1 MQVSNL
7 GCRGV
12 PSRVTSRRRQA
23 CFGDSCLGQRGIQIR
38 FPSSERAG
46 AKVQSDGLR
55 LVVGGTGAEVVVPA
69 SSVKSESAY
78 NDDRGLPV
86 TRPSAVTRVT
96 SAPHPGVLDLEPG
109 ERVRVRPARE
119 ILSTL
124 NERGTLDNL
133 PFMPEMVKYCGQT
146 LTVSKRADKT
156 CGPDHGLRRMQH
168 TVHLS
173 NVRCDGT
180 AHGGC
185 QAACLMYWNEAWL
198 ERLPPES
205 ADQAE
210 RSPNGDAYVADAL
223 LPGTT
228 NGDRSQ
234 GNGHTWRCQATE
246 VPRASTQLHGWYF
259 DQYARDARNWGLPK
273 VLRVLLVE
281 AFNRAQSLSRR
292 YLPRFLRF
300 RGGQTYPFIAGGLHK
315 GETPSDTLG
324 LQPGDLVRIKSKE
337 EIVRTLDHTNHNRG
351 LSFDTEMVKYCGR
364 IAAVRARVRQ
374 LIDEQTGKMI
384 HIKSDCIILEGVI
397 CTSDYH
403 RLCPRGIYPYWRE
416 VWLEKISK

>member
-1 MQVSNL
+1 
-7 GCRGV
+7 
-12 PSRVTSRRRQA
+12 
-23 CFGDSCLGQRGIQIR
+23 
-38 FPSSERAG
+38 
-46 AKVQSDGLR
+46 
-55 LVVGGTGAEVVVPA
+55 
-69 SSVKSESAY
+69 
-78 NDDRGLPV
+78 
-86 TRPSAVTRVT
+86 
-96 SAPHPGVLDLEPG
+96 VLDLTPG

-124 NERGTLDNL
+124 DERGTLDNL

-156 CGPDHGLRRMQH
+156 CGPDHGLRRMQN
-168 TVHLS
+168 TVHLA

-185 QAACLMYWNEAWL
+185 QAACLMYWKEAWL
-198 ERLPPES
+198 ERLAPES
-205 ADQAE
+205 AHQTE
-210 RSPNGDAYVADAL
+210 TRPNKDAYVADTL

-228 NGDRSQ
+228 NGDGSE
-234 GNGHTWRCQATE
+234 GNGDTWRCQATE
-246 VPRASTQLHGWYF
+246 VRRASTQLHGWHF
-259 DQYARDARNWGLPK
+259 DQYARDARNWGPPK
-273 VLRVLLVE
+273 VLRVLFVE

-300 RGGQTYPFIAGGLHK
+300 QAGQTYPFIAGSLNK
-315 GETPSDTLG
+315 GETPSAKLD

-351 LSFDTEMVKYCGR
+351 LSFDAEMVKYCGR
-364 IAAVRARVRQ
+364 IATVRTRVQ
-374 LIDEQTGKMI
+374 QVIDEETGKMI
-384 HIKSDCIILEGVI
+384 HIKSDCIILEGVT

-416 VWLEKISK
+416 VWLEKIC